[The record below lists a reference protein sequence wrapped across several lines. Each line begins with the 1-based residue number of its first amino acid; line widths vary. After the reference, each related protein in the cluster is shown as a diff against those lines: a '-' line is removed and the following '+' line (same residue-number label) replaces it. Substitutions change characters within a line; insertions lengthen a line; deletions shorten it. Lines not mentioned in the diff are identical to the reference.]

1 MKNILI
7 IDVDSERKPNLIIGK
22 PNTIPKPS
30 NREEAQKTILDDIF
44 LLCEALCQH
53 IDTAGHHG
61 YGDKQKL
68 VNDTI
73 FHIMKTTND
82 ETKKENNGETNDK
95 IQ

>member
-44 LLCEALCQH
+44 LLCEALGQH

-61 YGDKQKL
+61 YGDKKKL
-68 VNDTI
+68 VNDAI
-73 FHIMKTTND
+73 FHIMKITNEETKTEKND
-82 ETKKENNGETNDK
+82 EIEK
-95 IQ
+95 Q